1 MEERS
6 SQNKSPK
13 VYSISRRFIYAFNGV
28 VILILV
34 VFASVA
40 KE

>member
-1 MEERS
+1 MEKHS
-6 SQNKSPK
+6 SQNKSAK
-13 VYSISRRFIYAFNGV
+13 IYSISRRFIYAFNGV

-34 VFASVA
+34 AFASVA